1 MACHCLIPGS
11 SPRRHST
18 RPVSFATESIPA
30 QFDDVTAVADT
41 RSRAV
46 PFPVRLNI
54 EGHSI
59 SFISRALRSL
69 LPAFAIALPLAAIGQ
84 ATDYPNAPVRV
95 VVPYPAGGSLDA
107 VIRPIGEKFQ
117 QATGQTMVIE
127 NVGGAGGLI
136 AGAKVAQSK
145 PDGYTLLLASNGQVS
160 LAPLLYTSMSY
171 DPEKDLVPIIHLTDQ
186 VAVLYANANAPYR
199 TVADVV
205 AAAKAAPGTVAFA
218 STGAGGVS
226 HLAIELLAQATGAR
240 FNHVPY
246 KGAAPALQ
254 DVAGGQVPLLFTF
267 VGSAKGLTEA
277 GRVRPLA
284 VASDKRL
291 PSLPDVPTFAEAG
304 VPGIIVSSWMG
315 LMGPRDMPPAAI
327 QRIADVIGAIMN
339 QPDFQKK
346 MADISMEIRGGTSAN
361 FRSAIQA
368 DTVKWSNLA
377 KTVNL
382 KQQQ

>member
-1 MACHCLIPGS
+1 MSFVSRTRRRVLLGS
-11 SPRRHST
+11 AL
-18 RPVSFATESIPA
+18 AT
-30 QFDDVTAVADT
+30 
-41 RSRAV
+41 
-46 PFPVRLNI
+46 
-54 EGHSI
+54 
-59 SFISRALRSL
+59 
-69 LPAFAIALPLAAIGQ
+69 ALPLAAFAQG
-84 ATDYPNAPVRV
+84 TDYPNAPVRV
-95 VVPYPAGGSLDA
+95 IVPYPTGGSLDA

-117 QATGQTMVIE
+117 LATGQTMLVE
-127 NVGGAGGLI
+127 NLGGAGGLI

-160 LAPLLYTSMSY
+160 LAPLLYTTMSY
-171 DPEKDLVPIIHLTDQ
+171 DPERDLVPIIHLTDQ
-186 VAVLYANANAPYR
+186 VAVLYANGKTPYH

-205 AAAKAAPGTVAFA
+205 AAAKAAPGAVAFA

-226 HLAIELLAQATGAR
+226 HLAIELLAQATGAK

-267 VGSAKGLTEA
+267 VGSAKALTA
-277 GRVRPLA
+277 SGHVRPIA

-304 VPGIIVSSWMG
+304 VPGIMVSSWMG
-315 LMGPRDMPPAAI
+315 LMGPRDMPPAAV
-327 QRIADVIGAIMN
+327 QRVADVTGAIMR
-339 QPDFQKK
+339 QPDFQKR
-346 MADISMEIRGGTSAN
+346 MADISMEIRGGSPAA
-361 FRSAIQA
+361 FKAAIQA